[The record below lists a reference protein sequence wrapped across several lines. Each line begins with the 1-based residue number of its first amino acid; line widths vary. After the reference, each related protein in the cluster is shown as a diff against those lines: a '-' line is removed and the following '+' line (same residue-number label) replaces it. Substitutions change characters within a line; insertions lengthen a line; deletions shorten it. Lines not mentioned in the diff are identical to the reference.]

1 MSVIAVLALDGAPGH
16 QLTTPGLVFGT
27 ACREHPEAEY
37 EVRLCAAPGLRATG
51 APAPALRIGA
61 PHGLDGLADA
71 DVVLV
76 PGRAGHRDAPPPGV
90 LAALRAAADRGC
102 RVAAVGTGTFTLAA
116 AGLLDGRRATTGW
129 RHVEELAELHPRIDV
144 DPLGAVVED
153 GPFLTAAGIYGGL
166 DVCLHVLGRDHGRR
180 VAGETSRE
188 LLTPLH
194 ADADSVR
201 EEIDREVAESAGIEP
216 TLRWMEAELH
226 LPLTLPDIATHART
240 SISSLTRRFRAHTGL
255 SPLQYLL
262 RARLQEAQ
270 RLLRTTDIPVERVA
284 ALAGFTSPAA
294 LRHHFRALTGTTP
307 SACRRA
313 HRISGENLSSPD
325 GTNAPFQSSA
335 MPNPRARDRSNSR

>member
-1 MSVIAVLALDGAPGH
+1 MPVIAVLALDGAPGH

-27 ACREHPEAEY
+27 ACREHRAAEY
-37 EVRLCAAPGLRATG
+37 EVRLCAGPGLRTTG
-51 APAPALRIGA
+51 GPAPALRISA
-61 PHGLDGLADA
+61 PYGLDGLADA
-71 DVVLV
+71 DVVLI
-76 PGRAGHRDAPPPGV
+76 PGRDRHRDEPPPGV
-90 LAALRAAADRGC
+90 LAALRAAVGRGS

-129 RHVEELAELHPRIDV
+129 RHIEELAELHPRIDV
-144 DPLGAVVED
+144 DPLGTVVED
-153 GPFLTAAGIYGGL
+153 GPFLTAAGVYGGM
-166 DVCLHVLGRDHGRR
+166 DVCLHILGRDHGRR

-194 ADADSVR
+194 ADADSVQ
-201 EEIDREVAESAGIEP
+201 EEIDREVAESVGLEP
-216 TLRWMEAELH
+216 TLRWMEASLH
-226 LPLTLPDIATHART
+226 LPLTVPDIATHAGT

-270 RLLRTTDIPVERVA
+270 RLLRATDTPVERIA
-284 ALAGFTSPAA
+284 ALTGFASSAA

-313 HRISGENLSSPD
+313 HRISDDPGRGCGRSPD
-325 GTNAPFQSSA
+325 RT
-335 MPNPRARDRSNSR
+335 